1 LFRSKRRQFLRLSW
15 EIIMNTEQSPHR
27 FTPLTPIATT
37 EPVLFIDSTAS
48 LPELHACA
56 SERLHATLD
65 YLTLMACATL
75 RDSAAGDFNTLTN
88 VARILVQDVTDVF
101 GVIEQRGLEGK

>member
-1 LFRSKRRQFLRLSW
+1 MKAEQLLS
-15 EIIMNTEQSPHR
+15 R

-37 EPVLFIDSTAS
+37 QPIRFIDRTAP
-48 LPELHACA
+48 LTELHACA

-75 RDSAAGDFNTLTN
+75 RDSAASDFNTLTN

-101 GVIEQRGLEGK
+101 GVIEQRGLEDQ

>member
-1 LFRSKRRQFLRLSW
+1 MTS
-15 EIIMNTEQSPHR
+15 NQSSNS

-37 EPVLFIDSTAS
+37 QPVLFIDKTAP

-65 YLTLMACATL
+65 YLTLMACTTL
-75 RDSAAGDFNTLTN
+75 RDSAETDINTITN
-88 VARILVQDVTDVF
+88 IARIMVQDVADVF
-101 GVIEQRGLEGK
+101 GVIEQRGLEGQ

>member
-1 LFRSKRRQFLRLSW
+1 MS
-15 EIIMNTEQSPHR
+15 IEQSFRR

-37 EPVLFIDSTAS
+37 HPVLFIDKTAP

-65 YLTLMACATL
+65 YLTLMACTTL
-75 RDSAAGDFNTLTN
+75 RDSAETDINTITN
-88 VARILVQDVTDVF
+88 IARIMVQDVADVF
-101 GVIEQRGLEGK
+101 GVLEQRGLEGQ

>member
-1 LFRSKRRQFLRLSW
+1 MKA
-15 EIIMNTEQSPHR
+15 EQLPTR

-37 EPVLFIDSTAS
+37 QPVLFIDKSVPLA
-48 LPELHACA
+48 ELHACA

-75 RDSAAGDFNTLTN
+75 RDSAASDLNTLTN

-101 GVIEQRGLEGK
+101 GVIEQRGLEDQ

>member
-1 LFRSKRRQFLRLSW
+1 
-15 EIIMNTEQSPHR
+15 MTMHQSISR

-37 EPVLFIDSTAS
+37 QPVLFIDKTVPLS
-48 LPELHACA
+48 ELHACA

-75 RDSAAGDFNTLTN
+75 RDSASSDLNTLTN

-101 GVIEQRGLEGK
+101 GVIEQRGLEDQ

>member
-1 LFRSKRRQFLRLSW
+1 MTTTQAIS
-15 EIIMNTEQSPHR
+15 R

-37 EPVLFIDSTAS
+37 HPILFIDSTAP
-48 LPELHACA
+48 LTELHACA

-75 RDSAAGDFNTLTN
+75 RDSAANDFNTLTN

-101 GVIEQRGLEGK
+101 GVIEQRGLEGE

>member
-1 LFRSKRRQFLRLSW
+1 MTTTQAIS
-15 EIIMNTEQSPHR
+15 R

-37 EPVLFIDSTAS
+37 QPVLFIDKTVP
-48 LPELHACA
+48 LTELHACA

-65 YLTLMACATL
+65 YLTLMACASL
-75 RDSAAGDFNTLTN
+75 RDSAASDFNTLTN

-101 GVIEQRGLEGK
+101 GVIEQRGLEGE

>member
-1 LFRSKRRQFLRLSW
+1 
-15 EIIMNTEQSPHR
+15 MTTTQSLGR

-37 EPVLFIDSTAS
+37 QPVLFIDRSVPLT
-48 LPELHACA
+48 ELHACA

-75 RDSAAGDFNTLTN
+75 RDSAASDLNTLTN

-101 GVIEQRGLEGK
+101 GVIEQRGLEEQ

>member
-1 LFRSKRRQFLRLSW
+1 
-15 EIIMNTEQSPHR
+15 MTTNQSSNR

-37 EPVLFIDSTAS
+37 HPVLFIDKTAP

-65 YLTLMACATL
+65 YLTLMACTTL
-75 RDSAAGDFNTLTN
+75 RDSAASDFNTLTN

-101 GVIEQRGLEGK
+101 GVIEQRGLEGE

>member
-1 LFRSKRRQFLRLSW
+1 
-15 EIIMNTEQSPHR
+15 MTVEQSVSR

-37 EPVLFIDSTAS
+37 HPILFIDRTAP

-65 YLTLMACATL
+65 YLTLMACMTL
-75 RDSAAGDFNTLTN
+75 RDSSANDINTITN
-88 VARILVQDVTDVF
+88 IARILVQDVADVF
-101 GVIEQRGLEGK
+101 GVIEQRGLEEE

>member
-1 LFRSKRRQFLRLSW
+1 MTS
-15 EIIMNTEQSPHR
+15 NQSSNS

-37 EPVLFIDSTAS
+37 HPVLFIDKTAP

-65 YLTLMACATL
+65 YLTLMACTTL
-75 RDSAAGDFNTLTN
+75 RDSAETDINTTPTSPESWS
-88 VARILVQDVTDVF
+88 RM
-101 GVIEQRGLEGK
+101 

>member
-1 LFRSKRRQFLRLSW
+1 MKA
-15 EIIMNTEQSPHR
+15 EQLPTR

-37 EPVLFIDSTAS
+37 QPVLFIDKSVPLT
-48 LPELHACA
+48 ELHACA

-75 RDSAAGDFNTLTN
+75 RDSAASDLNTLTN

-101 GVIEQRGLEGK
+101 GVIEQRGLEDQ

>member
-1 LFRSKRRQFLRLSW
+1 MKA
-15 EIIMNTEQSPHR
+15 EQLPTR

-37 EPVLFIDSTAS
+37 QPVLFIDKTVP
-48 LPELHACA
+48 LTELHACA

-65 YLTLMACATL
+65 YLSLMAYATL

-101 GVIEQRGLEGK
+101 GVIEQRGLEDQ

>member
-1 LFRSKRRQFLRLSW
+1 MTTNQTFS
-15 EIIMNTEQSPHR
+15 R

-101 GVIEQRGLEGK
+101 GVIERRGLEGK

>member
-1 LFRSKRRQFLRLSW
+1 MKA
-15 EIIMNTEQSPHR
+15 EQLLGR

-37 EPVLFIDSTAS
+37 HPVLFIDRTVP
-48 LPELHACA
+48 LTELHACA

-65 YLTLMACATL
+65 YLTLMACASL
-75 RDSAAGDFNTLTN
+75 RDSAASDFNTLTN

-101 GVIEQRGLEGK
+101 GVIEQRGLEEQ

>member
-1 LFRSKRRQFLRLSW
+1 MTTTQAIS
-15 EIIMNTEQSPHR
+15 R

-37 EPVLFIDSTAS
+37 QPILFINSTAPLS
-48 LPELHACA
+48 ELHACA

-75 RDSAAGDFNTLTN
+75 RDSAASDLNTLTN

-101 GVIEQRGLEGK
+101 GVIEQRGLEGE

>member
-1 LFRSKRRQFLRLSW
+1 MKA
-15 EIIMNTEQSPHR
+15 EQLPTR

-37 EPVLFIDSTAS
+37 QPVLFIDKTVP
-48 LPELHACA
+48 LTELHACA

-88 VARILVQDVTDVF
+88 VARILDQDVTDVF
-101 GVIEQRGLEGK
+101 GIIEQRDLEDQ

>member
-1 LFRSKRRQFLRLSW
+1 MKA
-15 EIIMNTEQSPHR
+15 EQLPTR

-37 EPVLFIDSTAS
+37 QPVLFVDKTVPLA
-48 LPELHACA
+48 ELHDCA

-75 RDSAAGDFNTLTN
+75 RDSAASDFNTLTN

-101 GVIEQRGLEGK
+101 GVIEQRGLEDQ